1 MVKEMKPFI
10 PEVIIWGYI
19 IALFQQQKAATWKKD
34 VNKEGRLDRRLLRT
48 SALTPGS
55 MCLHG
60 HVSREET
67 DCPER

>member
-34 VNKEGRLDRRLLRT
+34 INKEGRTRPTTAENLGFNTRKHVLARTCVQRRNRL
-48 SALTPGS
+48 S
-55 MCLHG
+55 
-60 HVSREET
+60 
-67 DCPER
+67 